1 MMLPR
6 RYFWIFYKTSSFVSL
21 LLYFL
26 KKNIIL
32 FSAPLFIIFFFLV
45 SLGIFCFYIS
55 TFRVVCLAYADQKYS
70 KVPLHIHHILEKA
83 DRNVGKH
90 VEHSSRNVH
99 GTTTWETRLKFNMH
113 ILNASSII
121 FLYIFP
127 REILAQ
133 VDQKMWWLILSVDL
147 MGRRVPGYLAKHC
160 LGVSMRVFLDKITI
174 RNGRLNKADCP
185 P

>member
-1 MMLPR
+1 M
-6 RYFWIFYKTSSFVSL
+6 
-21 LLYFL
+21 
-26 KKNIIL
+26 

-45 SLGIFCFYIS
+45 SLGIVCFCIS
-55 TFRVVCLAYADQKYS
+55 TFRVGCLAYADQKYS

-90 VEHSSRNVH
+90 VEHSSRNIH
-99 GTTTWETRLKFNMH
+99 GTTTWETRLKFITH

-133 VDQKMWWLILSVDL
+133 VDQKMWWLILSIDL
-147 MGRRVPGYLAKHC
+147 IGRRVPRYLAKHC